1 MNRAYSILTVKDV
14 RKDQRIVTGIATTPS
29 VDRVGDIIEPLGVR
43 FVNPL
48 PFLWQHFHDK
58 PIGTCEFGTP
68 TAAGIPFTATIADPA
83 KATSAALKDRLHE
96 AWDSITMGLVRATS
110 IGFRPIEY
118 SYIEGGGVRYTETEV
133 FELSAVTIPA
143 QAEAIMEAVKSAQR
157 RTLSGG
163 AVRSR
168 TAASS
173 RVVRLTAKDQRQAQI
188 QADANQRAAARK
200 RLGIPLPVIKISEE
214 ERAAAIAESLVQLAR
229 EKRAGAR
236 KPLKVVKL

>member
-14 RKDQRIVTGIATTPS
+14 RKDQRIVTGIATTPT
-29 VDRVGDIIEPLGVR
+29 VDRVGDIVEPLGVR

-48 PFLWQHFHDK
+48 PFLWQHSHDK

-68 TAAGIPFTATIADPA
+68 TATGIPFTAKIADPA

-143 QAEAIMEAVKSAQR
+143 QAEAIIEAVKSAQR
-157 RTLSGG
+157 RGS
-163 AVRSR
+163 VP
-168 TAASS
+168 SS
-173 RVVRLTAKDQRQAQI
+173 RVVRAGVAGSARAVRLTEKEKREMQFLNEHLEREAR
-188 QADANQRAAARK
+188 RK
-200 RLGIPLPVIKISEE
+200 RLGISNPVVKLT
-214 ERAAAIAESLVQLAR
+214 AADVADSLVRLAR
-229 EKRAGAR
+229 EKRASTR
-236 KPLKVVKL
+236 KPTKVVKL